1 MGKLGFGAPN
11 KCLICNI
18 EPVSESYDTDM
29 AVVWEK
35 FGKLV

>member
-11 KCLICNI
+11 KCMCCNV
-18 EPVSESYDTDM
+18 EPIAESYDTDM
-29 AVVWEK
+29 NLIWEK

>member
-11 KCLICNI
+11 KCLICNV
-18 EPVSESYDTDM
+18 EPVAENYDTDM
-29 AVVWEK
+29 DLIWEK